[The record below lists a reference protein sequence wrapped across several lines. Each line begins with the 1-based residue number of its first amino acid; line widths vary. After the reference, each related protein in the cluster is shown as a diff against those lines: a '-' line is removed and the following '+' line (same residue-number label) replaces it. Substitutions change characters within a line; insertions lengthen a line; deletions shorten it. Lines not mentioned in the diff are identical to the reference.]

1 MQAEE
6 QFLLLCLAA
15 AVQYKYKQ
23 SLFLLMCP
31 KTALVLTK

>member
-6 QFLLLCLAA
+6 AVVLLCLAA

-23 SLFLLMCP
+23 SLFLLRCP